1 ANLKRRRLVRAVLAL
16 DRYGQPLRRA
26 IAERR
31 RRLRMRLNQ
40 VELLTGA
47 ARNQGQLPERRATV
61 AAAIERL
68 APARREPRRRS
79 IVVVTDHPVV
89 PALGTKVHDDD
100 EVVVVAPQPL
110 DETGLASSLVIISP
124 APECASAA
132 APSGATA
139 ARRE

>member
-1 ANLKRRRLVRAVLAL
+1 MGRHIVHSSDAEFQVELEGERANTAELRRLVGQQAAALANLKRRRLVRAVLAL

-79 IVVVTDHPVV
+79 IVVVTDHPV
-89 PALGTKVHDDD
+89 
-100 EVVVVAPQPL
+100 
-110 DETGLASSLVIISP
+110 
-124 APECASAA
+124 
-132 APSGATA
+132 
-139 ARRE
+139 